1 MNNKNNFFVVVIGYD
16 KNGNMVAC
24 DKGLRGTVVKVQ
36 AMPLKVSTNTNL
48 ATKLG
53 AYYIAQ
59 YCETYKHAV
68 ELADSW
74 NDDYKSNGSIFE
86 FES

>member
-1 MNNKNNFFVVVIGYD
+1 MNGKKNIFFVVVIGYD
-16 KNGNMVAC
+16 KKGNMVDC

-36 AMPLKVSTNTNL
+36 AMPLKVSTNDNL
-48 ATKLG
+48 ASKLG

-59 YCETYKHAV
+59 YCETYKRAV

-74 NDDYKSNGSIFE
+74 NDDYKNNGSYFVIL
-86 FES
+86 